1 MSTERL
7 LTDVIDHDLET
18 LKDMEVGTET
28 YKSTVDS
35 VTKLIDRMLEI
46 DKFNNELNEKIE
58 ARETE
63 QEIER
68 ERMEHERKDRIIKN
82 IISAASI
89 GGGFVLT
96 VWGTIKSL
104 KFEETGTVTSSAGR
118 KFINSLFTFKR

>member
-7 LTDVIDHDLET
+7 LTNVIDRNLEVLT
-18 LKDMEVGTET
+18 EMEVGSET

-35 VTKLIDRMLEI
+35 TTKLIDRMLEI
-46 DKFNNELNEKIE
+46 DKFNTEYSEKIE

-68 ERMEHERKDRIIKN
+68 ERMEHERKDRIVKN
-82 IISAASI
+82 IISAVSI
-89 GGGFVLT
+89 GGGLVLT

-104 KFEETGTVTSSAGR
+104 KFEETGTVTSTAGR
-118 KFINSLFTFKR
+118 KAINSLLFFRK

>member
-7 LTDVIDHDLET
+7 LTDVIDTDLEK
-18 LKDMEVGTET
+18 LKGMEVGTEP

-82 IISAASI
+82 CLTGFSI
-89 GGGFVLT
+89 VGGMALT
-96 VWGTIKSL
+96 VWGTFKSL
-104 KFEETGTVTSSAGR
+104 KFEETGTITSTAGR
-118 KFINSLFTFKR
+118 KFISGLFSKK

>member
-7 LTDVIDHDLET
+7 LTDVIDHNLEV
-18 LKDMEVGTET
+18 LKGMEVGTEP

-35 VTKLIDRMLEI
+35 TTKLIDRMLEI
-46 DKFNNELNEKIE
+46 DKFNTEYSEKIE

-68 ERMEHERKDRIIKN
+68 ERMEHERKDRKIKN
-82 IISAASI
+82 ILSAVSI
-89 GGGFVLT
+89 GGGLVLT

-104 KFEETGTVTSSAGR
+104 KFEETGTVTSTAGR
-118 KFINSLFTFKR
+118 KFINSLFFKK

>member
-68 ERMEHERKDRIIKN
+68 ERMEHERKDRFVKN
-82 IISAASI
+82 CLTGFSIAS
-89 GGGFVLT
+89 GVVLT
-96 VWGTIKSL
+96 VWGTFKTF
-104 KFEETGTVTSSAGR
+104 KFEETGTITSTMGR
-118 KFINSLFTFKR
+118 KFINSLFFKK

>member
-7 LTDVIDHDLET
+7 LTDVIDHNLEI
-18 LKDMEVGTET
+18 LKEMEVGNEL

-35 VTKLIDRMLEI
+35 TTKLIDRMLEI
-46 DKFNNELNEKIE
+46 DKFNTEYSEKIE

-68 ERMEHERKDRIIKN
+68 ERMEQERKDRKIKN
-82 IISAASI
+82 IISAVSI

-104 KFEETGTVTSSAGR
+104 KFEETGTVTSTAGR
-118 KFINSLFTFKR
+118 KFLNNLFLKK